1 MVKNYL
7 NALKTKGNFTY
18 ADISNLSGIPEATIR
33 KIFTG
38 ETADPRFETIVK
50 LIISMGGSLDEAIAD
65 KKEEELETNVI
76 ISLKE
81 VYESRIEDIKFC
93 VSALKNE
100 YYLLLCIMSGILI
113 FATAKYWMRLRNI
126 IQIGDA
132 FGLGVFT
139 FLGAQKAFEAGLGC
153 TGIILSG
160 VVTAIGGGIIRDVL
174 AGTVPV
180 VLKSDFYATASMLGG
195 ALFCIMV
202 KNDLPPACLFP
213 TVAGVVIALRLL
225 ALHYKIQLPAAGYL
239 RHERAKFRKKT
250 KKR

>member
-1 MVKNYL
+1 MEPAIIQILDLAGTFIFAVTGAVKGVRRRL
-7 NALKTKGNFTY
+7 
-18 ADISNLSGIPEATIR
+18 DIFGVTVLACCVGVGGGIIRDLTIG
-33 KIFTG
+33 IH
-38 ETADPRFETIVK
+38 P
-50 LIISMGGSLDEAIAD
+50 
-65 KKEEELETNVI
+65 
-76 ISLKE
+76 
-81 VYESRIEDIKFC
+81 
-93 VSALKNE
+93 VSALRNE
-100 YYLLLCIMSGILI
+100 YYLLLCIASGII
-113 FATAKYWMRLRNI
+113 TFATAKYWMKIRNI

-202 KNDLPPACLFP
+202 KNDLPSACLFP

>member
-1 MVKNYL
+1 MEPAIIQILDLAGTFIFAVTGAVKGVRKRL
-7 NALKTKGNFTY
+7 
-18 ADISNLSGIPEATIR
+18 DIFGVTVLACCVGVGGGIIRDLTIGIR
-33 KIFTG
+33 
-38 ETADPRFETIVK
+38 P
-50 LIISMGGSLDEAIAD
+50 
-65 KKEEELETNVI
+65 
-76 ISLKE
+76 
-81 VYESRIEDIKFC
+81 
-93 VSALKNE
+93 VSALRNE
-100 YYLLLCIMSGILI
+100 YYLLLCIASGII
-113 FATAKYWMRLRNI
+113 TFATAKYWMKIRNI

-139 FLGAQKAFEAGLGC
+139 FLGAQKAYEAGLGC

-160 VVTAIGGGIIRDVL
+160 VVTAIGGGIIRDIL
-174 AGTVPV
+174 SGTVPV

-202 KNDLPPACLFP
+202 KNDFPPAGLFP

-239 RHERAKFRKKT
+239 RHERAKFRKNT

>member
-1 MVKNYL
+1 MEPAIIQILDLAGTFIFAVTGAVKGVRRRL
-7 NALKTKGNFTY
+7 
-18 ADISNLSGIPEATIR
+18 DIFGVTVLACCVGVGGGIIRDLTIG
-33 KIFTG
+33 IH
-38 ETADPRFETIVK
+38 P
-50 LIISMGGSLDEAIAD
+50 
-65 KKEEELETNVI
+65 
-76 ISLKE
+76 
-81 VYESRIEDIKFC
+81 
-93 VSALKNE
+93 VSALRNE
-100 YYLLLCIMSGILI
+100 YYLLLCIASGII
-113 FATAKYWMRLRNI
+113 TFATAKYWMKIRNI